1 MVLSACHKNTR
12 VRVRARV
19 EVKVKVRGF
28 GLRLRS
34 GLGLGLGLG
43 LGYLLF
49 SLQGAADRRIC
60 SKPNTWPTESFL
72 D

>member
-34 GLGLGLGLG
+34 GLGLGLG
-43 LGYLLF
+43 YLLF